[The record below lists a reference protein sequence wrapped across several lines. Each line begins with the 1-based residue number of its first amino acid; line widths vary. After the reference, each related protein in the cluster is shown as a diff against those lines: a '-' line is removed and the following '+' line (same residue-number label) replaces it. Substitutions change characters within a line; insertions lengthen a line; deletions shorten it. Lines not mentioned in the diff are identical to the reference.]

1 MDFSL
6 FLQLV
11 VSGITMGSIYA
22 LIALGYMTIYNASG
36 IINFAQGDFVMLGG
50 ILTVF
55 FLKSLG
61 LPYLLAGILAVLS
74 VTLYGLL
81 IYTLAIYPLRS
92 APILILIIATL
103 GVSIFTQN
111 TTMLIWGRDPLSLPA
126 IGGEVTLHMGG
137 AALTLQSFWVLG
149 VTGLILLLLYLM
161 GNHTLMGKAMQASST
176 DPLMAQLV
184 GISLPVMV
192 LISFGISGVIGAIAG
207 VFITPIFFTSYSIGA
222 PLGLKG
228 FVAGV
233 LGGWGN
239 NTGAVVGGLTLGI
252 LESLSV
258 GFISAGYKNAIAF
271 VILIVILYFRPRGIL
286 GSPVVD

>member
-6 FLQLV
+6 LFQFV

-22 LIALGYMTIYNASG
+22 LIALGYMTIFNASG

-55 FLKSLG
+55 FLKYLG
-61 LPYLLAGILAVLS
+61 LSYLLAGVLAVLA
-74 VTLYGLL
+74 VMVYGLL
-81 IYTLAIYPLRS
+81 IYSLAIYPIRKAS
-92 APILILIIATL
+92 ILTLIIATL

-111 TTMLIWGRDPLSLPA
+111 TTMLIFGRDPLSLPP
-126 IGGEVTLHMGG
+126 IGGDITLRMGG
-137 AALTLQSFWVLG
+137 IALNFQSIWVLG
-149 VTGLILLLLYLM
+149 VTALILSLLYLL
-161 GNHTLMGKAMQASST
+161 GNHTLTGKAMQASST
-176 DPLMAQLV
+176 DPLMAELV
-184 GISLPVMV
+184 GISLPFIV
-192 LISFGISGVIGAIAG
+192 LIAFGVSAAIGAIAG
-207 VFITPIFFTSYSIGA
+207 IFITPVFFTSYSIGA

-239 NTGAVVGGLTLGI
+239 NTGAIVGGLTLGI
-252 LESLSV
+252 LESLAV

-271 VILIVILYFRPRGIL
+271 VVLFFILYFRPRGIL
-286 GSPVVD
+286 GSPVID

>member
-1 MDFSL
+1 
-6 FLQLV
+6 
-11 VSGITMGSIYA
+11 MGSIYA

-61 LPYLLAGILAVLS
+61 MPYLLAGILAVMA
-74 VTLYGLL
+74 VALYGLL
-81 IYTLAIYPLRS
+81 IYVLAIYPLRD

-126 IGGEVTLHMGG
+126 IGGEVTLHIGG
-137 AALTLQSFWVLG
+137 AALALQSFWVLG
-149 VTGLILLLLYLM
+149 VTGLILLSLYLM
-161 GNHTLMGKAMQASST
+161 GNHTLTGKAMQASST
-176 DPLMAQLV
+176 DPLMARLV
-184 GISLPVMV
+184 GISLPAVV
-192 LISFGISGVIGAIAG
+192 LIAFAVSGVIGAIAG

-239 NTGAVVGGLTLGI
+239 NTGAVIGGLTLGI
-252 LESLSV
+252 LESLAV
-258 GFISAGYKNAIAF
+258 GFISSGYKNAIAF